1 MNDIA
6 CDPKPWR
13 RIIFVYITCSGEKE
27 AEKIAETLLDK
38 NLIACA
44 NVFPIKSIYR
54 WNRKVTKNNEVVL
67 ILKTLPENFDK
78 VVIEIKKMHSYKL
91 PCITKIEAQS
101 EPKFFEWLKKEC
113 KR

>member
-1 MNDIA
+1 MNDI
-6 CDPKPWR
+6 
-13 RIIFVYITCSGEKE
+13 IFIYITCSGEKE
-27 AEKIAETLLDK
+27 AEKIAENLLEK

-44 NVFPIKSIYR
+44 NMFPVKSIYR
-54 WNRKVTKNNEVVL
+54 WEGKVAKDSEFVL
-67 ILKTLPENFDK
+67 ILKTLPENFEK
-78 VVIEIKKMHSYKL
+78 IVIEIKKMHSYKL